1 MGLFHHTTFQ
11 GLNVGGKVI
20 GHVKDAMIMHYARV
34 LLFSYGKFTTNSNKN
49 MQFGVFALWKT
60 TK

>member
-20 GHVKDAMIMHYARV
+20 GNKGGMIVHCARV
-34 LLFSYGKFTTNSNKN
+34 LMFSYGKFTTNSNKN
-49 MQFGVFALWKT
+49 MQFGVVALWKT